1 MDYWVL
7 PAARER
13 FRACPPLAQETE
25 IRVAPWA
32 MVECEMA
39 LFLVTGGAGFIG
51 SHLVDRLL
59 EEGHEVRVVDNFST
73 GRRSNLAHLAGHR
86 GLEVLEGDVCDREI
100 VAEAVNG
107 VDYVLHQ
114 AAIPSVPRSVED
126 PWSSHRANVEG
137 TLRLLMAAR
146 EAGVKR
152 VVFASSSS
160 IYGDIRGQ
168 GAKVRPKTEDLA
180 PAPMSPY
187 AATKLA
193 GEGYCRSF
201 YHSFGLETV
210 ILRYFNVFGPRQD
223 PTSHYA
229 SVVPRFAKAMLTG
242 TPPVIYGDG
251 RQTRDFTYVGN
262 AVEANLE
269 ACFAQGAAGMAFN
282 VALGESVSVLA
293 LLETMAQLM
302 GMEVEPVFAPPR
314 PGDVRH
320 SLADISLARDVLGY
334 EPKIGLREGL
344 LKTLEAIRLEEG
356 ISQSLS
362 RRGGGG

>member
-1 MDYWVL
+1 
-7 PAARER
+7 
-13 FRACPPLAQETE
+13 
-25 IRVAPWA
+25 
-32 MVECEMA
+32 MA

-73 GRRSNLAHLAGHR
+73 GRRANLLHRAGDPR
-86 GLEVLEGDVCDREI
+86 LELLEGDVCDPD
-100 VAEAVNG
+100 VAGEAVKG

-137 TLRLLMAAR
+137 TLRILVAAR
-146 EAGVKR
+146 DAGVKR

-160 IYGDIRGQ
+160 VYGDIGGEGSDVR
-168 GAKVRPKTEDLA
+168 AKGEDLA
-180 PAPMSPY
+180 PAPLSPY

-201 YHSFGLETV
+201 FHSFGLETV

-223 PTSHYA
+223 PSSHYA
-229 SVVPRFAKAMLTG
+229 SVVPRFAAAMLTG
-242 TPPVIYGDG
+242 TRPVIYGDG

-262 AVEANLE
+262 AVQANLD
-269 ACFAQGAAGMAFN
+269 ACLVPAAAGGTFN
-282 VALGESVSVLA
+282 VAVGKSVSVLS
-293 LLETMAQLM
+293 LMEIMAELI
-302 GMEVEPVFAPPR
+302 GVEIEPEFAPPR
-314 PGDVRH
+314 SGDVRH
-320 SLADISLARDVLGY
+320 SLADISLARKILRY

-344 LKTLEAIRLEEG
+344 LKTLEAMRVNGETSRLG
-356 ISQSLS
+356 S
-362 RRGGGG
+362 G

>member
-1 MDYWVL
+1 
-7 PAARER
+7 
-13 FRACPPLAQETE
+13 
-25 IRVAPWA
+25 
-32 MVECEMA
+32 MA

-73 GRRSNLAHLAGHR
+73 GRRTNLVRLAEDPR
-86 GLEVLEGDVCDREI
+86 LELLEGDVCDPDI
-100 VAEAVNG
+100 VGEAVKA

-114 AAIPSVPRSVED
+114 AAIPSVPRSLED

-137 TLRLLMAAR
+137 TLRILMAAR
-146 EAGVKR
+146 DAGVKR

-160 IYGDIRGQ
+160 VYGDIVG
-168 GAKVRPKTEDLA
+168 GCSEVRAKTEDLA
-180 PAPMSPY
+180 PAPLSPY

-201 YHSFGLETV
+201 FHSFGLETV

-223 PTSHYA
+223 PSSPYA
-229 SVVPRFAKAMLTG
+229 SVVPRFAASMLKG
-242 TPPVIYGDG
+242 GRPVIYGDG

-269 ACFAQGAAGMAFN
+269 ACLVSGAAGGTFN
-282 VALGESVSVLA
+282 VAAGESVSVLSLMEIMA
-293 LLETMAQLM
+293 ELL
-302 GMEVEPVFAPPR
+302 GVEVEPEFAPPR

-320 SLADISLARDVLGY
+320 SMADISLARKILGY

-344 LKTLEAIRLEEG
+344 LKTLEAIRMNE
-356 ISQSLS
+356 ISGS
-362 RRGGGG
+362 RSG